1 MSRVPDRH
9 DGLMTG
15 ENPTHPS
22 PAAAAGTGTPTGG
35 QARGDALAVLE
46 KFYAAEADY
55 IAAGGPGKASF
66 DELAACLDP
75 DVVMYQAPGLPYGG
89 TWRGPRGIEEFMA
102 AMSEAWQSL
111 EFVGQKFVVEG
122 DSVAVFNRGRLQAR
136 ATGRILDTAIM
147 QLITVERGLITE
159 IHPFSWDTIAV
170 AEALG
175 VKQERR

>member
-1 MSRVPDRH
+1 
-9 DGLMTG
+9 
-15 ENPTHPS
+15 
-22 PAAAAGTGTPTGG
+22 
-35 QARGDALAVLE
+35 
-46 KFYAAEADY
+46 
-55 IAAGGPGKASF
+55 
-66 DELAACLDP
+66 
-75 DVVMYQAPGLPYGG
+75 
-89 TWRGPRGIEEFMA
+89 MA

-111 EFVGQKFVVEG
+111 EFVEQKFVVDG

-136 ATGRILDTAIM
+136 ATGRILDTAVI

>member
-1 MSRVPDRH
+1 
-9 DGLMTG
+9 MTG

-22 PAAAAGTGTPTGG
+22 PAAAAETGTTTGTH
-35 QARGDALAVLE
+35 ARGDALAVLE
-46 KFYAAEADY
+46 KFYAAEAVY

-102 AMSEAWQSL
+102 AMSAAWQSL
-111 EFVGQKFVVEG
+111 EFMEQRFVVDR

-136 ATGRILDTAIM
+136 ATGRILDTAVM
-147 QLITVERGLITE
+147 QLITVKHGLITE
-159 IHPFSWDTIAV
+159 IHPFYWDTIAV

-175 VKQERR
+175 GEDERR